1 MNEQTR
7 MMLAKKNKCDP
18 QNVNCGFCFYKDFN
32 MNYCKYHK
40 ATLLNFDEACYK
52 FKHVIKSK

>member
-1 MNEQTR
+1 MYEQTR
-7 MMLAKKNKCDP
+7 MKLAKNNKCDP
-18 QNVNCGFCFYKDFN
+18 ADVNCKFCFYKDSN

>member
-1 MNEQTR
+1 MNSHTR
-7 MMLAKKNKCDP
+7 EWLTKKNKCDP
-18 QNVNCGFCFYKDFN
+18 EDVNCQFCFYKDRN

-52 FKHVIKSK
+52 FKYVIKSK